1 MGESEPKN
9 QEMKMNQKYQLE
21 RNYPKLFDEHL
32 QELVNITYPWI
43 LGYNIDLDVSLF
55 LSNFFSDSNLSESI
69 CKKLNMLISRIL
81 I

>member
-1 MGESEPKN
+1 MGEFEPRN
-9 QEMKMNQKYQLE
+9 QEMKRNQKYQLE

-55 LSNFFSDSNLSESI
+55 PSSLPQIFLKEYEKS
-69 CKKLNMLISRIL
+69 
-81 I
+81 